1 MRLSEEALGKAIQ
14 PLIKLQEETNESLKV
29 IQTRL
34 TLLSSRIEEQQ
45 QENLSIWPWL
55 ILIAAFVI
63 QIFVQWFFR

>member
-1 MRLSEEALGKAIQ
+1 LSEEALGKAIQ
-14 PLIKLQEETNESLKV
+14 PLMKLQEETNESLKV

-45 QENLSIWPWL
+45 QGSLSIWPWL

-63 QIFVQWFFR
+63 QIFFHWFFR